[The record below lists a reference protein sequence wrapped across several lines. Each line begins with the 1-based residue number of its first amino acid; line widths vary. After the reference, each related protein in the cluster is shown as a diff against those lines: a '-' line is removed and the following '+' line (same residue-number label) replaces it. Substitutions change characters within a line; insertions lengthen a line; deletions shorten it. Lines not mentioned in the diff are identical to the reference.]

1 MTKRYKVIAK
11 MTTYL
16 YVHVD
21 AEYAVDAIAIA
32 KDMDGGDFIPF
43 NQGIVAE
50 GDWKILDA
58 HLELDHHPDCP
69 AVDGFG
75 CRCTEIEEVSK

>member
-1 MTKRYKVIAK
+1 

-21 AEYAVDAIAIA
+21 AESEDDAIDIA
-32 KDMDGGDFIPF
+32 KNMDGGDFIPI

-50 GDWKILDA
+50 GDWQITDA
-58 HLELDHHPDCP
+58 HLE
-69 AVDGFG
+69 VN
-75 CRCTEIEEVSK
+75 E

>member
-1 MTKRYKVIAK
+1 MTKRYKVFAK

-21 AEYAVDAIAIA
+21 AESEDDAIDIA
-32 KDMDGGDFIPF
+32 KNMDGGDFIPI

-50 GDWKILDA
+50 GDWQITDA
-58 HLELDHHPDCP
+58 HLE
-69 AVDGFG
+69 VN
-75 CRCTEIEEVSK
+75 E